1 MGMFKNVPIGVL
13 DHPGGMNSSRYE
25 GYPIL
30 FFREMME
37 MAVKKYKAIESNS
50 RYLKK
55 TYDFLDVC
63 AEINPYI
70 SIGLYIK

>member
-1 MGMFKNVPIGVL
+1 
-13 DHPGGMNSSRYE
+13 
-25 GYPIL
+25 
-30 FFREMME
+30 MME

-70 SIGLYIK
+70 SIGIYIK